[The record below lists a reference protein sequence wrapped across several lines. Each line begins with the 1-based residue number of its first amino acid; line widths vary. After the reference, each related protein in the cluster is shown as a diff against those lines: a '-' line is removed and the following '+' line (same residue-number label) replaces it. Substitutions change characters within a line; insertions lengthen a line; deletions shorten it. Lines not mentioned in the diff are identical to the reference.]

1 MNLPVQ
7 AILRFT
13 LCALLCCAPSAH
25 AQPWPSKP
33 IRMVAPVGTPKEIV
47 ARLSAETAK
56 ILSLAEVRERFLA
69 QGVEPV
75 GSTPEQFAAF
85 IEAEMPRWAN
95 AVRSAGIKPD

>member
-1 MNLPVQ
+1 
-7 AILRFT
+7 
-13 LCALLCCAPSAH
+13 
-25 AQPWPSKP
+25 
-33 IRMVAPVGTPKEIV
+33 MVAPVGTPKEIV

-95 AVRSAGIKPD
+95 AARSAGIKPD